1 MIDWHS
7 HILPGIDDG
16 SKNVEESRLL
26 LDSLNKQGVD
36 TVIATPHFYADNDSV
51 DAFLEKRKKA
61 FEKLSLV
68 LPDKSPEI
76 LLGAEVRYYPGI
88 SRMKDLEKLSI
99 GKTDLL
105 LLEMSMS
112 VWSEYT
118 VRELRELSGMGIV
131 RIILA
136 HVERYLPIQK
146 KGVWEQLL
154 EDDIIMQTNANHF
167 QSILTKRKAI
177 HLLENGMIHII
188 GSDCHNMTTRPPKLE
203 KAFHFIKDKLG
214 EEFLTRMDEYGHFIL
229 GNNN

>member
-7 HILPGIDDG
+7 HILPDIDDG
-16 SKNVEESRLL
+16 SKNVEESKLL
-26 LDSLNKQGVD
+26 LDSLKRQGVD
-36 TVIATPHFYADNDSV
+36 TVIATPHFYADNESV

-61 FEKLSLV
+61 YEKLSSD
-68 LPDKSPEI
+68 LPKKSPEI

-136 HVERYLPIQK
+136 HVERYLPMQK

-154 EDDIIMQTNANHF
+154 EDEIIMQTNASYF

-203 KAFHFIKDKLG
+203 KTFQFIKDKLG